1 MVRFDELRADA
12 VRVLVPFGSV
22 MVHVTLVLV
31 FVHAPRFCA
40 VPVRPPV
47 RVYDFAPFTGF
58 QLAVAFLPLIFQV
71 TLSDAYGYAAALALD
86 ALPVPTAFRAT
97 TVKV

>member
-1 MVRFDELRADA
+1 
-12 VRVLVPFGSV
+12 
-22 MVHVTLVLV
+22 
-31 FVHAPRFCA
+31 
-40 VPVRPPV
+40 
-47 RVYDFAPFTGF
+47 VYDFAPLTGF